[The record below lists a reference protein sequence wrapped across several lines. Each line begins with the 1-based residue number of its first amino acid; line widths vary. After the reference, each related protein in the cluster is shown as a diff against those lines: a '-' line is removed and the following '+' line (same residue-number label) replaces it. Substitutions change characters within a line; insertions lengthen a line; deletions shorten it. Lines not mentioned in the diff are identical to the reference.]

1 MKILMDADCL
11 IKLTKAGIKESV
23 CHHYEILIPDIVEK
37 EVVDAGKIKGYPDA
51 HLVARNI
58 EAGIIKIAK
67 GSLSY
72 ANRYQAL
79 IEVFKEG
86 RYEKVATDDAKL
98 TRLLKLTA
106 VPFIF
111 PGLLIY
117 SLYQSGLID
126 HTVALKWLD
135 RLSAFISDDEYNMV
149 KLLLEKKL

>member
-1 MKILMDADCL
+1 MDADCL
-11 IKLTKAGIKESV
+11 IKLTKAGIKKSV
-23 CHHYEILIPDIVEK
+23 CRHYEIFIPDIVQK
-37 EVVDAGKIKGYPDA
+37 EVVDAGKIKGYSDA
-51 HLVARNI
+51 DLVARNI

-72 ANRYQAL
+72 ADGDHAL
-79 IEVFKEG
+79 IELFKEG
-86 RYEKVATDDAKL
+86 GYEKVATDDAKL

-117 SLYQSGLID
+117 SLYQNGLID
-126 HTVALKWLD
+126 QTAVMKWLD

-149 KLLLEKKL
+149 KLLLEKSHES